1 MESRTGNQ
9 RGESL
14 HEFQRRHHDV
24 GRAVSV
30 GGLQR
35 EHHLPGAVECQPFIG
50 DGGAGDVAA
59 QMLKLLALLGGA
71 AYLGVETEAVL
82 VDTAL
87 WRGLH
92 RLGRDGL
99 EAQHFL
105 ARPRPQRDAI
115 GAGRRLQGY
124 QGAFRVGPARW
135 SPACWIRTEI
145 TGM

>member
-1 MESRTGNQ
+1 MGGPVVVGALELQ
-9 RGESL
+9 
-14 HEFQRRHHDV
+14 HDI
-24 GRAVSV
+24 A
-30 GGLQR
+30 
-35 EHHLPGAVECQPFIG
+35 GAVECQPFIG

-59 QMLKLLALLGGA
+59 QTLKLLALIGGA
-71 AYLGVETEAVL
+71 AYLGMETEAVL

-105 ARPRPQRDAI
+105 ARPGPQRDAI

-124 QGAFRVGPARW
+124 QGAFRGGIKG
-135 SPACWIRTEI
+135 S
-145 TGM
+145 GG